1 MLFDVTRSAKAGR
14 PTLTVRGELDI
25 ATAPRLEEAVE
36 ELLATAPETFVV
48 DLTPTKFLDSSGARA
63 LVRLAK
69 SASAAGVE
77 VHVVAPR
84 SNGPVRLTID
94 LLDLGSLVPIVG
106 SLTDVPVAGQGSGT

>member
-1 MLFDVTRSAKAGR
+1 MLFDVTRSTKAGR

-25 ATAPRLEEAVE
+25 ATAPRLQEAVE
-36 ELLATAPETFVV
+36 ALLADPPRDFVV

-63 LVRLAK
+63 LVRMAK
-69 SASAAGVE
+69 SAASAGVA

-94 LLDLGSLVPIVG
+94 LLELGSIVPLVG
-106 SLTDVPVAGQGSGT
+106 SLAEVPVAGQDAGT